1 MVRPRSL
8 IEFAAE
14 FPDEAA
20 CAARLIQQRWPDGFI
35 CLGCGAVGRGDLL
48 RSRAYTFE
56 CRVCG
61 RQTSVTAGT
70 IMHRTKL
77 PLTTW
82 FWAAHLVATHSNGM
96 SALQLMD
103 QLGINEKTAWLLLH
117 KIRAAM
123 ADRDRE
129 PLRGIV
135 EVDQTEIPFREKNPP
150 LGVGGRGGM
159 LTVVAA
165 VEVVDR
171 LTGNT
176 PRWRPRQKLLGT
188 KPGRVRLKVISDNTA
203 ATLERFVQGNVAP
216 GTVVLTDDHSSYG
229 GLRALGYRHYPY
241 LVGKM
246 AAHVV
251 LPWIHRVFALT
262 KRWGLGTL
270 HGFRRRH
277 ADSYLEEWAFRFNRR
292 RWRRVSFDRILEL
305 LVGHAPH
312 DQAAIVGRKSR
323 RHRQNPPVRKER
335 RHRKT
340 AAGLRQ
346 DGPPRHA
353 TSESPPDPEVPF

>member
-1 MVRPRSL
+1 MARPRSL
-8 IEFAAE
+8 IEFVAE

-20 CAARLIQQRWPDGFI
+20 CAARLIQHRWPDGFT
-35 CLGCGAVGRGDLL
+35 CPGCGAVRQGNLL

-56 CRVCG
+56 CRACG

-70 IMHRTKL
+70 ILHRTKL
-77 PLTTW
+77 SLTTW

-103 QLGINEKTAWLLLH
+103 QLGVNEKTAWLLLH

-123 ADRDRE
+123 ADRDKE
-129 PLRGIV
+129 LLRGIV
-135 EVDQTEIPFREKNPP
+135 EVDQTEIPCREKDPP
-150 LGVGGRGGM
+150 LGVGGRDGM

-171 LTGNT
+171 RTGSA
-176 PRWRPRQKLLGT
+176 PPWRPRQKLLGT
-188 KPGRVRLKVISDNTA
+188 KPGRVRLKVIPDNTA
-203 ATLERFVQGNVAP
+203 ATLERFVQDHVAP
-216 GTVVLTDDHSSYG
+216 GTVVLTDDHRSYNN
-229 GLRALGYRHYPY
+229 LRALGYRHYPY

-251 LPWIHRVFALT
+251 LPWIHRVFALI

-277 ADSYLEEWAFRFNRR
+277 LDRYLEEWAFRFNRR
-292 RWRRVSFDRILEL
+292 RWRRVSFDRVLEL

-312 DQAAIVGRKSR
+312 DQTAIVGRKPR
-323 RHRQNPPVRKER
+323 PHRQNPPVRKTR
-335 RHRKT
+335 RQRKT
-340 AAGLRQ
+340 ATGMRQ

-353 TSESPPDPEVPF
+353 AREDLPDPDVPF